1 MTLPAP
7 AGTVRAVQPGD
18 RTADTLREVLHE
30 IRTPLAALAALAAS
44 VDGPARETYLSVLA
58 HLSGILEHALGD
70 AAETC
75 GDAVDLGVVVGDAAR
90 LVGIGVDGDRFT
102 VAGVDGIVACGDRVL
117 LTQIMVNL
125 LVNAARH
132 APEGTRVEIRGGRR
146 GTEVFLAVRDHG
158 PGIREEHIDRIF
170 EPGATFGAHNG
181 SGIGLALSRRLAE
194 RMDGTLRLVEQDETT
209 FELVLP
215 AG

>member
-1 MTLPAP
+1 MND
-7 AGTVRAVQPGD
+7 VQPGD
-18 RTADTLREVLHE
+18 RIADTLREVLHE

-58 HLSGILEHALGD
+58 HLSGIVEHALGD

-90 LVGIGVDGDRFT
+90 LVGTGGDGERFAVVDVDGL
-102 VAGVDGIVACGDRVL
+102 VACGDRVL

-125 LVNAARH
+125 LANAARH

-146 GTEVFLAVRDHG
+146 GAEVFLEVRDHG
-158 PGIREEHIDRIF
+158 PGITEEHVGRIF
-170 EPGATFGAHNG
+170 DDGATFGAHGG

-194 RMDGTLRLVEQDETT
+194 RMDGTLRLVEREETT

-215 AG
+215 AA